1 MTLSLK
7 MTLISACIMTSSSM
21 LTLPTY
27 ASDNNQT
34 TLYLLQRG
42 DPSLKSHGKYIDQM
56 ISDFMNKN
64 DLPGLSMAIV
74 QAPYIPRAAGYGLAT
89 LTNDELAS
97 IKTIW
102 NVGPITQG
110 FTAVAIFQLV
120 EMGKLDVNDAV
131 SKYIKD
137 LPSSWQDI
145 TILQLLQHS
154 SGIPDFRSHG
164 FKASQK
170 YSPDML
176 LDLVKSLPVNFKPG
190 TAVKDSA
197 TDFIIL
203 GKVIEQSSG
212 MSYEDFIKKYQI
224 EPLNLKSTMFFDD
237 MQKKVHLDRPAPT
250 KEKNQHS
257 IFKSQSVYIDP
268 TEPATGYKVV
278 NGKQVPVKMDESQ
291 NMYAYAGLWSSAED
305 ISRWDIA
312 LAGSVLV
319 KDPAHRD
326 IIYKPAKLKNGTVVP
341 AMAGWEFTHHPGFME
356 IKGSNGGFSAYLSR
370 FTASDELVCV
380 TLITNKENIDL
391 TTLARDI
398 AEAYKTGLGSGLDPD
413 KVITQESKFN
423 VDETVNR
430 LKEQLTAKKIPI
442 FAQFDHDEN
451 ARSAGMKLRPTKVL
465 VFGNPAVGTKLMLDK
480 QGVALELPL
489 RISVW
494 QDARGRVW
502 TGYENLDR
510 LSQDYG
516 ITDTETLNKISSFM
530 QKLTSNANNV
540 FSTP

>member
-1 MTLSLK
+1 MAISLK
-7 MTLISACIMTSSSM
+7 MSLISACILTSTSIY
-21 LTLPTY
+21 TLPTH
-27 ASDNNQT
+27 ASNNDHT
-34 TLYLLQRG
+34 TLYSVQRG
-42 DPSLKSHGKYIDQM
+42 DPSLKAHGKYIDQM

-120 EMGKLDVNDAV
+120 EMGKLNVNDVV
-131 SKYIKD
+131 SKYIKN

-164 FKASQK
+164 FNASKK

-176 LDLVKSLPVNFKPG
+176 IDLVKSIPVNFKPR

-197 TDFIIL
+197 TDFIML

-212 MSYEDFIKKYQI
+212 MSYENFIRKYQI
-224 EPLNLKSTMFFDD
+224 EPLNLKSTMFYDD

-250 KEKNQHS
+250 KEQNQHS

-278 NGKQVPVKMDESQ
+278 NGKRVSVKTDESQ
-291 NMYAYAGLWSSAED
+291 NMYAYGGLWSSAED

-319 KDPAHRD
+319 KNPAHRD

-370 FTASDELVCV
+370 FTAADELVCV
-380 TLITNKENIDL
+380 TLITNKENVDL

-398 AEAYKTGLGSGLDPD
+398 AEAYKAGLGSGLDPE
-413 KVITQESKFN
+413 KIITQESKFN

-430 LKEQLTAKKIPI
+430 LKRQLTAKKIPV

-451 ARSAGMKLRPTKVL
+451 AKSTEMKLRPTKVL

-480 QGVALELPL
+480 QGVALDLPL
-489 RISVW
+489 RIAVW

-502 TGYENLDR
+502 TGYENLDQ
-510 LSQDYG
+510 LSKDYG
-516 ITDTETLNKISSFM
+516 ITDTETLNKISSLM
-530 QKLTSNANNV
+530 QELTSSADNV
-540 FSTP
+540 YKY

>member
-1 MTLSLK
+1 MTISLK
-7 MTLISACIMTSSSM
+7 MSLISACILASTSIYA
-21 LTLPTY
+21 LPTL
-27 ASDNNQT
+27 ASDNDDM
-34 TLYLLQRG
+34 TLYSVQRG
-42 DPSLKSHGKYIDQM
+42 DPSLKAHGKYIDQM

-64 DLPGLSMAIV
+64 NLPGLSMAIV

-110 FTAVAIFQLV
+110 FTAVAVFQLV
-120 EMGKLDVNDAV
+120 EMGKINVNDTV
-131 SKYIKD
+131 SKYIKN
-137 LPSSWQDI
+137 LPSSWNDI

-164 FKASQK
+164 FDASKK
-170 YSPDML
+170 YSPEML
-176 LDLVKSLPVNFKPG
+176 LDLVKSIPVNFKPG

-197 TDFIIL
+197 TDFIML

-212 MSYEDFIKKYQI
+212 MSYEDFIRKYQI
-224 EPLNLKSTMFFDD
+224 EPLHLKSTMFFDD

-250 KEKNQHS
+250 KKQNQHS

-278 NGKQVPVKMDESQ
+278 NGKPKPVNADESQ
-291 NMYAYAGLWSSAED
+291 NMYAYGGLWSSAED

-326 IIYKPAKLKNGTVVP
+326 IIYKPAKLENGTIVP

-370 FTASDELVCV
+370 FTAGDELVCV
-380 TLITNKENIDL
+380 TLITNKENVDL

-423 VDETVNR
+423 VDETVDR
-430 LKEQLTAKKIPI
+430 LKKQLIAKKIPI

-451 ARSAGMKLRPTKVL
+451 ARSTEMKLRPTKVL

-480 QGVALELPL
+480 QGVALDLPL
-489 RISVW
+489 RIAVW
-494 QDARGRVW
+494 QDSRGRVW

-510 LSQDYG
+510 LPQDYG
-516 ITDTETLNKISSFM
+516 ITDTETLSKISRFM
-530 QKLTSNANNV
+530 QELTSSADNV
-540 FSTP
+540 YQY

>member
-1 MTLSLK
+1 MAISLK
-7 MTLISACIMTSSSM
+7 MSLISACILTSTSM
-21 LTLPTY
+21 YTLPTH
-27 ASDNNQT
+27 ASEKDGT
-34 TLYLLQRG
+34 TLYSVQRG
-42 DPSLKSHGKYIDQM
+42 DPSLKAHGKYIDEM
-56 ISDFMNKN
+56 ISDFMSKN
-64 DLPGLSMAIV
+64 NLPGLSMAIV

-110 FTAVAIFQLV
+110 FTAVAIFQLI
-120 EMGKLDVNDAV
+120 EMGKLDVNDAI

-137 LPSSWQDI
+137 LPSNWHDI
-145 TILQLLQHS
+145 TIFQLLQHS
-154 SGIPDFRSHG
+154 SGIPDFRNHG
-164 FKASQK
+164 FKVSQK

-176 LDLVKSLPVNFKPG
+176 LDLVKGVPINFKPG

-197 TDFIIL
+197 TDFIML

-212 MSYEDFIKKYQI
+212 MTYEEFIRKYQI
-224 EPLNLKSTMFFDD
+224 EPLNLKNTMFFDD
-237 MQKKVHLDRPAPT
+237 MQKKAHLDRPTPT

-257 IFKSQSVYIDP
+257 MFKSQSVYIDP
-268 TEPATGYKVV
+268 TEPATGYRIV
-278 NGKQVPVKMDESQ
+278 NGKRVPVQTDESQ
-291 NMYAYAGLWSSAED
+291 NMYAYGGLWSSAED

-319 KDPAHRD
+319 KDQAHRD
-326 IIYKPAKLKNGTVVP
+326 IIYKPAKLKNGTAVP

-370 FTASDELVCV
+370 FTAGDELVCV
-380 TLITNKENIDL
+380 TLITNKENVDL

-398 AEAYKTGLGSGLDPD
+398 AEAYKPGLGSGLDPD

-423 VDETVNR
+423 VDETVSR
-430 LKEQLTAKKIPI
+430 LKEQLAALKIPV

-451 ARSAGMKLRPTKVL
+451 AESTNMKLRPTKVL
-465 VFGNPAVGTKLMLDK
+465 VFGNPSVGTKLMLDK
-480 QGVALELPL
+480 QGVALDLPL
-489 RISVW
+489 RIAVW
-494 QDARGRVW
+494 QDVRGRVW

-516 ITDTETLNKISSFM
+516 ITDTNTLNKISILM
-530 QKLTSNANNV
+530 QDLTSNADNV
-540 FSTP
+540 YKY

>member
-1 MTLSLK
+1 MY
-7 MTLISACIMTSSSM
+7 
-21 LTLPTY
+21 TLPTL
-27 ASDNNQT
+27 ASEKDNA
-34 TLYLLQRG
+34 TLYSVQRG
-42 DPSLKSHGKYIDQM
+42 DPSLKAHGKYIDQM
-56 ISDFMNKN
+56 ISDFMSKN
-64 DLPGLSMAIV
+64 NLPGLSMAIV

-120 EMGKLDVNDAV
+120 EMGKLNVNDAV

-137 LPSSWQDI
+137 LPSNWQDI

-176 LDLVKSLPVNFKPG
+176 LDLVKGAPINFKPG

-197 TDFIIL
+197 TDFIML

-212 MSYEDFIKKYQI
+212 MSYEEFIRKYQI
-224 EPLNLKSTMFFDD
+224 EPLNLKNTMFFDE
-237 MQKKVHLDRPAPT
+237 MQKKAHLDRPTPT

-268 TEPATGYKVV
+268 TEPATGYRVV
-278 NGKQVPVKMDESQ
+278 NGERMPVRADDSQ
-291 NMYAYAGLWSSAED
+291 NMYAYGGLWSSAED

-356 IKGSNGGFSAYLSR
+356 IKGSHGGFSAYLSR
-370 FTASDELVCV
+370 FTAGDELVCV
-380 TLITNKENIDL
+380 TLITNKENVDL

-398 AEAYKTGLGSGLDPD
+398 AEAYKSGLGSGLDPD

-430 LKEQLTAKKIPI
+430 LKDQLSALKIPV

-451 ARSAGMKLRPTKVL
+451 AKSTNMQLRPTKVL
-465 VFGNPAVGTKLMLDK
+465 VFGNPSVGTKLMLDK
-480 QGVALELPL
+480 QGVALDLPL
-489 RISVW
+489 RIAVW
-494 QDARGRVW
+494 QDTRGRVW
-502 TGYENLDR
+502 TGYENLER

-516 ITDTETLNKISSFM
+516 IKDADTLNKISSFM
-530 QKLTSNANNV
+530 QDLTRNANNV
-540 FSTP
+540 YKY

>member
-27 ASDNNQT
+27 ASDNNHT

-203 GKVIEQSSG
+203 GKVIERSSG

-237 MQKKVHLDRPAPT
+237 MQKK
-250 KEKNQHS
+250 
-257 IFKSQSVYIDP
+257 
-268 TEPATGYKVV
+268 
-278 NGKQVPVKMDESQ
+278 
-291 NMYAYAGLWSSAED
+291 SSLR
-305 ISRWDIA
+305 SPR
-312 LAGSVLV
+312 
-319 KDPAHRD
+319 
-326 IIYKPAKLKNGTVVP
+326 
-341 AMAGWEFTHHPGFME
+341 
-356 IKGSNGGFSAYLSR
+356 
-370 FTASDELVCV
+370 
-380 TLITNKENIDL
+380 TN
-391 TTLARDI
+391 
-398 AEAYKTGLGSGLDPD
+398 
-413 KVITQESKFN
+413 
-423 VDETVNR
+423 
-430 LKEQLTAKKIPI
+430 
-442 FAQFDHDEN
+442 
-451 ARSAGMKLRPTKVL
+451 
-465 VFGNPAVGTKLMLDK
+465 
-480 QGVALELPL
+480 
-489 RISVW
+489 
-494 QDARGRVW
+494 
-502 TGYENLDR
+502 
-510 LSQDYG
+510 
-516 ITDTETLNKISSFM
+516 
-530 QKLTSNANNV
+530 
-540 FSTP
+540 

>member
-1 MTLSLK
+1 MAISLK
-7 MTLISACIMTSSSM
+7 MSLISACILTS
-21 LTLPTY
+21 TTICALPTI
-27 ASDNNQT
+27 AADKDNV
-34 TLYLLQRG
+34 TLYSVQRG
-42 DPSLKSHGKYIDQM
+42 DPSLKAHGKYIDQM

-64 DLPGLSMAIV
+64 ELPGLSMAIV

-110 FTAVAIFQLV
+110 FTAVAVFQLV
-120 EMGKLDVNDAV
+120 EMGKLNINDAV
-131 SKYIKD
+131 SKYIKN

-154 SGIPDFRSHG
+154 SGIPDFRGNG
-164 FKASQK
+164 FNASK
-170 YSPDML
+170 NYSPDML
-176 LDLVKSLPVNFKPG
+176 FDLVKSMPLNFKPG

-203 GKVIEQSSG
+203 GKVIEQASG
-212 MSYEDFIKKYQI
+212 MSYEEFIKKYQI

-237 MQKKVHLDRPAPT
+237 MQKKVHLDRPTPT
-250 KEKNQHS
+250 KEHNQHS

-278 NGKQVPVKMDESQ
+278 NGKRVPVKADESQ
-291 NMYAYAGLWSSAED
+291 NMYAYGGLWSSAED

-370 FTASDELVCV
+370 FTAGDELVCV
-380 TLITNKENIDL
+380 TLITNKENVDL

-398 AEAYKTGLGSGLDPD
+398 AEAYKTGLGSGLDPE
-413 KVITQESKFN
+413 KVITQESKFS
-423 VDETVNR
+423 VDETINR
-430 LKEQLTAKKIPI
+430 LKEQLTAKKIPV

-451 ARSAGMKLRPTKVL
+451 ARSTEMKLRPTKVL

-480 QGVALELPL
+480 QGVALDLPL
-489 RISVW
+489 RIAVW

-516 ITDTETLNKISSFM
+516 ITDTETLNKISRFM
-530 QKLTSNANNV
+530 QELTSSADNV
-540 FSTP
+540 YKY